1 MTKRKTGQPSRGAT
15 ELGDDIADVGRT
27 LGVLPGQSRAER
39 RASRRAWLFLVLAV
53 MACILLGGAILAVRS
68 ESSRTQQQ
76 AEPRADAAGEVV
88 GESGVEQCAATDLV
102 DVQVRMQPEERGTSG
117 TRTLGTM
124 TLSTGSGEALRVW
137 VLVDEGEEGEQ
148 SWSRQ
153 GWQPVG
159 AALSRGAPIEQRLSQ
174 TVYDD
179 GGSTWRTITG
189 VAAWRSAPECAE
201 LPTPAQLDEIAAPV

>member
-1 MTKRKTGQPSRGAT
+1 MTSRKPGKPSRTAADL
-15 ELGDDIADVGRT
+15 EDDLVDVGRA
-27 LGVLPGQSRAER
+27 LGVLPGQSRAQR
-39 RASRRAWLFLVLAV
+39 RASHRAWLFLALAV
-53 MACILLGGAILAVRS
+53 MACILLVGAILAVRS
-68 ESSRTQQQ
+68 DSSRTQPQ
-76 AEPRADAAGEVV
+76 AEPRADVAGDAVAASV
-88 GESGVEQCAATDLV
+88 VEQCAATDLV
-102 DVQVRMQPEERGTSG
+102 DVGVRMQPEERGTAG

-124 TLSTGSGEALRVW
+124 TLSTGSSEALRVW

-148 SWSRQ
+148 SWSRE

-159 AALSRGAPIEQRLSQ
+159 PALSRGTPIEQRLSR

-189 VAAWRSAPECAE
+189 VAAWHTSAECAE